1 MAAAPPPSRGR
12 PQPRGRRRLHSPRR
26 RAGRGAFVLSLQLV
40 ALLAGRA
47 AGHMAYVC
55 SATSPSKPGRVTVLF
70 GVYHMNPT
78 TDGSVPGAVTIKD
91 PLGNSHQEAFDT
103 WCNAGGVP
111 VEELTIEGIRANLV
125 TVASATRPPGTPGKK
140 LIVEAFDT
148 ESGYDFL
155 ELDGV
160 QYSGTN
166 GPDGKTMWVD
176 SELIWNADR
185 RNQGKGWRVCLE
197 DGVFTTVTAPCETTD
212 NGRCVQSPY
221 YPSKYPNDKNCIMAW
236 GNTSQ
241 LVHAS
246 DCSLKKDS
254 KGRNLVERD
263 SIVTCYIQNKW
274 TPSEHQA
281 IGVTT
286 GQGLDSFGPSTDDSQ
301 FTLHCCTTSTFCTA
315 NGNNWLKTWYT
326 VVIDGA
332 MSGIFETWTSDTD
345 QNLDPSEKFDY
356 KTPCG
361 MRDEGNSGDHVYIDI
376 SVADGKKECL
386 AAPPMIAGVVNES
399 TTYCDPAR
407 AHGGIPSGFVCSA
420 ACQPGLFR
428 VGTLRCVDGTWSK
441 DFLCTDKKVCRVP
454 GFSGSS
460 NIDKVDSRIKGVTGT
475 GCSLFTTEGTACH
488 YACTNKGDYISPGT
502 IVCQTDGTWAPGT
515 DYDGC
520 DFATVRP
527 CTGLEPTDYPLVNT
541 TGCAGTGYPPFIP
554 AGSSCNVTCK
564 DGEVGQS
571 TEFHCPIN
579 NNKETKPIGQAP
591 TCTKLMPPTG
601 TPSSAPSQSPEKPR
615 SPPPPS
621 PPPPLP
627 PPPAPPPPLPPPP
640 FPPPPPPAPPSP
652 PPSPCPAKDQ
662 CHDMGHI
669 NPQTNQ
675 CDWPART
682 GQNCNDGNSATS
694 NDKCVAGAC
703 VGELD
708 CCWPGCTIKCTVKP
722 GSVQCME
729 PDCYPTSSSC
739 GTKLKKQGTPC
750 DDGDPGS
757 FDDACDDRGVC
768 QGKYAPPPPL
778 PPSPPPPPVPPSP
791 PPPSPPPPHS
801 PPPPVPATPSP
812 GTPAPSPPP
821 PMPPPLPPPPA
832 PPPPPTCAPCT
843 KKSQCHRVGVC
854 DPITYRCSEPL
865 LPKDTPCD
873 DGDPTTVG
881 DTCQA
886 GVCVGGAPCC
896 WPGCGGIVCTP
907 DEPQCHVAACDN
919 NTGVCG
925 KRAKDNG
932 AFCDDHNSLTTGD
945 RCIGG
950 KCEGFFSP
958 PPPPLPPPPPP
969 PPPPQPPAPPPPV
982 GTTPTPPTPAPQTP
996 VPATPAPGLCTPSDA
1011 CKGCVE
1017 PGCFPIPPLPA
1028 LTGHCV
1034 HGDTGG
1040 YVFCGMPPTPV
1051 PDTPAPPPSPPPA
1064 PPRTCGQCR
1073 PRDSCHTAGVCDPA
1087 TALCSNPAA
1096 SDGTSCDDFS
1106 ADTENDRCVAG
1117 ACVGTAPC
1125 CWAGCSANCSA
1136 PAPQCH
1142 LPQCDAANEKCTQT
1156 PREDNTP
1163 CDDGDAETRADV
1175 CIDGNCRGVRP
1186 EMPPPP
1192 PPPRPPPPPPSNQ
1205 WPSPP
1210 GRTKSPVSGG
1220 GNTGGATPGTCAAYT
1235 CGSGSHKADP
1245 GLLLCPDMD
1254 TAKCDD
1260 ARCCDEDD
1268 DGSIPVW
1275 LIILLAGVG
1284 LVCVGAAGFAIRRS
1298 NSDPTGR
1305 TRGKRMKGLELG
1317 QSELADALEGAE
1329 MEDAGFKASAGKESS
1344 YREVDD
1350 SPRTQTSSVSPS
1362 SKKPAKAPPPAAKP
1376 PAAAPSPAPAPDDA
1390 ASKSSSSIAD

>member
-627 PPPAPPPPLPPPP
+627 PPPAPPPPG
-640 FPPPPPPAPPSP
+640 PPAAQPAAGAAASLPVLGAASAASSP
-652 PPSPCPAKDQ
+652 VVQQQRRTQS
-662 CHDMGHI
+662 
-669 NPQTNQ
+669 
-675 CDWPART
+675 PART
-682 GQNCNDGNSATS
+682 DSPGYVQQTQSCLQKGRTPFLSSAT
-694 NDKCVAGAC
+694 
-703 VGELD
+703 
-708 CCWPGCTIKCTVKP
+708 
-722 GSVQCME
+722 
-729 PDCYPTSSSC
+729 
-739 GTKLKKQGTPC
+739 
-750 DDGDPGS
+750 
-757 FDDACDDRGVC
+757 
-768 QGKYAPPPPL
+768 
-778 PPSPPPPPVPPSP
+778 
-791 PPPSPPPPHS
+791 
-801 PPPPVPATPSP
+801 
-812 GTPAPSPPP
+812 
-821 PMPPPLPPPPA
+821 
-832 PPPPPTCAPCT
+832 
-843 KKSQCHRVGVC
+843 
-854 DPITYRCSEPL
+854 
-865 LPKDTPCD
+865 
-873 DGDPTTVG
+873 
-881 DTCQA
+881 
-886 GVCVGGAPCC
+886 
-896 WPGCGGIVCTP
+896 
-907 DEPQCHVAACDN
+907 
-919 NTGVCG
+919 
-925 KRAKDNG
+925 
-932 AFCDDHNSLTTGD
+932 
-945 RCIGG
+945 
-950 KCEGFFSP
+950 
-958 PPPPLPPPPPP
+958 
-969 PPPPQPPAPPPPV
+969 
-982 GTTPTPPTPAPQTP
+982 
-996 VPATPAPGLCTPSDA
+996 
-1011 CKGCVE
+1011 
-1017 PGCFPIPPLPA
+1017 
-1028 LTGHCV
+1028 
-1034 HGDTGG
+1034 
-1040 YVFCGMPPTPV
+1040 
-1051 PDTPAPPPSPPPA
+1051 
-1064 PPRTCGQCR
+1064 
-1073 PRDSCHTAGVCDPA
+1073 
-1087 TALCSNPAA
+1087 
-1096 SDGTSCDDFS
+1096 
-1106 ADTENDRCVAG
+1106 
-1117 ACVGTAPC
+1117 
-1125 CWAGCSANCSA
+1125 
-1136 PAPQCH
+1136 
-1142 LPQCDAANEKCTQT
+1142 
-1156 PREDNTP
+1156 
-1163 CDDGDAETRADV
+1163 
-1175 CIDGNCRGVRP
+1175 
-1186 EMPPPP
+1186 
-1192 PPPRPPPPPPSNQ
+1192 
-1205 WPSPP
+1205 
-1210 GRTKSPVSGG
+1210 GG
-1220 GNTGGATPGTCAAYT
+1220 GNTGKTGG
-1235 CGSGSHKADP
+1235 D
-1245 GLLLCPDMD
+1245 
-1254 TAKCDD
+1254 AK
-1260 ARCCDEDD
+1260 R
-1268 DGSIPVW
+1268 
-1275 LIILLAGVG
+1275 
-1284 LVCVGAAGFAIRRS
+1284 
-1298 NSDPTGR
+1298 
-1305 TRGKRMKGLELG
+1305 
-1317 QSELADALEGAE
+1317 
-1329 MEDAGFKASAGKESS
+1329 
-1344 YREVDD
+1344 VDR
-1350 SPRTQTSSVSPS
+1350 PPL
-1362 SKKPAKAPPPAAKP
+1362 PEPPAAVADLPLPRPGSFRGSRKSPTKDKPGSRGFGAGARLRNLGALCGDWLATPPAKPQSEAMWQASDRPAHGGHPSPVPLYGPSPPATADAARRRPRLRPAAAAGSAGPRAP
-1376 PAAAPSPAPAPDDA
+1376 PAAASGADGSAPAAEGGDA
-1390 ASKSSSSIAD
+1390 AATFMQYVSDRRVHVAAGHRRARKTTAPRAPVRYDHPAFPVVKFFEGFEDTF